1 MKSVRTEEC
10 ERIKVEFLAV
20 KVKNQVLVSPG
31 REGTLAV
38 YYSSTQSFL
47 IRWLHNMG
55 SLLNFD

>member
-31 REGTLAV
+31 REGTL
-38 YYSSTQSFL
+38 
-47 IRWLHNMG
+47 G
-55 SLLNFD
+55 CLLL

>member
-38 YYSSTQSFL
+38 YYSSTQSF
-47 IRWLHNMG
+47 I
-55 SLLNFD
+55 LLV